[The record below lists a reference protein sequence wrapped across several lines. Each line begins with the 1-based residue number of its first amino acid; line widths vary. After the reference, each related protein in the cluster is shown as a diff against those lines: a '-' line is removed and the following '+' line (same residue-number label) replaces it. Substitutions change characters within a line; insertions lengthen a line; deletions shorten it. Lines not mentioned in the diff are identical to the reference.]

1 MKVEM
6 HRFGKPYDPGKE
18 NERKRMLFLEYSF
31 FL

>member
-18 NERKRMLFLEYSF
+18 KRKKKNALLKYSF